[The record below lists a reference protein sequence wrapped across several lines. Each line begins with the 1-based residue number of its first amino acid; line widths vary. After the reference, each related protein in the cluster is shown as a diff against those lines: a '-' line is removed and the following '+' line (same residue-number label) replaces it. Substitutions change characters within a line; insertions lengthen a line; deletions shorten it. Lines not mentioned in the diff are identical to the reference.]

1 MEQWVDD
8 VMIDRRKL
16 LIAVIGTLV
25 VTAAVNA
32 DMIPVSK
39 LDAGRWQAPRVC
51 GRTDLQYTNLSSPSR
66 CPSVADLGLWSV
78 QLLPQ
83 ANADVRQTSEIQHPQ
98 ISTDGV
104 GSYSLC
110 LYALI
115 GLGLCRSAPFVRR
128 LSFGF
133 VPEWFHDGG
142 PFQIGHSFAVSP
154 ESLCPAPA
162 SCFIQPVCTVQ
173 PLISQYRLRTI
184 VSCWRK
190 SQFAP
195 LVLASR
201 GPPNM
206 S

>member
-1 MEQWVDD
+1 
-8 VMIDRRKL
+8 MIDRRKL
-16 LIAVIGTLV
+16 LTAVIAVLV
-25 VTAAVNA
+25 ATAAAHA

-39 LDAGRWQAPRVC
+39 LDAGRRQAPRAC
-51 GRTDLQYTNLSSPSR
+51 GRTDLAYTNLSSPSR

-78 QLLPQ
+78 QLLPK
-83 ANADVRQTSEIQHPQ
+83 ANADFGQTSEIQHPQ
-98 ISTDGV
+98 ISTDGA

-115 GLGLCRSAPFVRR
+115 GLGLCRSASYVKR

-162 SCFIQPVCTVQ
+162 CCFIQPVCTVQ
-173 PLISQYRLRTI
+173 PLISRFRLRTI

-190 SQFAP
+190 SQFTSAA
-195 LVLASR
+195 VASR
-201 GPPNM
+201 GPPQVA
-206 S
+206 